1 MFAAAAAFF
10 CLSFW
15 CIRAQMPKTIRAMA
29 ARPPTSP
36 PTKAPTG
43 VEDDS
48 GAGVGVG
55 VGVGVVVVMGS
66 GLALELELKMELELE
81 EEVDVVVVGELL
93 VDDEVEKAV
102 YHTWPVP
109 AATAQPR
116 TVLPLKVA
124 S

>member
-1 MFAAAAAFF
+1 
-10 CLSFW
+10 
-15 CIRAQMPKTIRAMA
+15 MPKTIRAMA
-29 ARPPTSP
+29 ARPPTTP
-36 PTKAPTG
+36 PTMAPTG

-55 VGVGVVVVMGS
+55 LGAVVVKGS
-66 GLALELELKMELELE
+66 GLALELELDMELELE
-81 EEVDVVVVGELL
+81 EEVDVVVVGGLL
-93 VDDEVEKAV
+93 VDDVVEKAV